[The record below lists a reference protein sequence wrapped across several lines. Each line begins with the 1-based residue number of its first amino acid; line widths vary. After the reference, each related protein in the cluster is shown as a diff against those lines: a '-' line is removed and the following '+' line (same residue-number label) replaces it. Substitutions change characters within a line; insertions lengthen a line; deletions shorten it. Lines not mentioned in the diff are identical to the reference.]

1 MQVTQYKRELGE
13 CPMTNKFDI
22 IIVGGGIMASSL
34 AYNLYN
40 DGYTGRIAMFEKDRV
55 YEYSS
60 TPRSEGG
67 IRQTF
72 STEVNVKMSQYSY
85 QAYKTFEE
93 DMSVDGEPVSIDFRE
108 NGYLYLLNDVSLPI
122 FEDILK
128 IQESLNVK
136 TEFMDVDQLEE
147 FFPELNVEDLAG
159 AVFDPEAGN
168 ADPYSVLQAYVKKLK
183 KIGTDIFY
191 EEVETII
198 TEQGSVTGVQTV
210 SGEKYFAPIVVNAA
224 GPWSGELSEKIG
236 LPIPVKPLRRQ
247 LFSIDTA
254 QKFDREIPFTFDPTG
269 AHFRGER
276 EKIVVGWAND
286 VPFGYDFKLEKRFF
300 EEEIWPIL
308 AMRSS
313 YFESLKLESGWTGL
327 YDYNYEDHNAIISD
341 HPEMKG
347 YYIVT
352 GFSGHGFQHAP
363 AAGKGLSE
371 LIRLG
376 RFETMDI
383 SPLSVT
389 RFKTGKLVRETAVY

>member
-1 MQVTQYKRELGE
+1 
-13 CPMTNKFDI
+13 MTNKFDI

-72 STEVNVKMSQYSY
+72 STEVNIKMSQYSY

-136 TEFMDVDQLEE
+136 TEFMNIDQLQQ

-191 EEVETII
+191 EEVETIM

-276 EKIVVGWAND
+276 EKIVVGWANE
-286 VPFGYDFKLEKRFF
+286 VPYGYDFKLEKRFF

-313 YFESLKLESGWTGL
+313 YFERLKLESGWTGL

-376 RFETMDI
+376 RFETIDI
-383 SPLSVT
+383 SPLTVT

>member
-1 MQVTQYKRELGE
+1 
-13 CPMTNKFDI
+13 MTNKFDI

>member
-40 DGYTGRIAMFEKDRV
+40 DGYTGRIAMFEEHRV
-55 YEYSS
+55 YEYAS

-108 NGYLYLLNDVSLPI
+108 NGCLYLLNDVSLPI

-136 TEFMDVDQLEE
+136 TEFMNVDRLQE
-147 FFPELNVEDLAG
+147 FFPELHVDDLAG

-254 QKFDREIPFTFDPTG
+254 EKFDREIPFTFDPTG

-308 AMRSS
+308 AMRSK
-313 YFESLKLESGWTGL
+313 YFESLKLDSGWTGL